1 MKRIKLA
8 ELANQYPTIESYIK
22 HSTDTIRLEGIYPD
36 KNVIYFKISP
46 IGVITLD
53 SIAVIEGTSFN
64 FILAITNG
72 DSLASNAKLFTSQY
86 FKSEIQKSI
95 DENNPYFIRDALKI
109 PYLIHYSL
117 TNNRKLVN
125 NLSTGKL
132 PNGSPELDS
141 DGNQIPANQF
151 VSISKYNFI
160 NSNGTVDYTKL
171 VKYIDWVV
179 STPVAISEIDT
190 NNVLPINKI
199 LSDSDYTK
207 TSFQV
212 PQLPSVISGDSYGI
226 TYTGGSGVPNS
237 LGGSSTSGGAG
248 GTATG
253 GSNNGA
259 GGNGNGTGVTGGNPA
274 DTVNP
279 TDKTPDTGVGPKNGY
294 QL

>member
-22 HSTDTIRLEGIYPD
+22 HSNDTIRLEGIYPD

-95 DENNPYFIRDALKI
+95 DENNPYFIRDVLKI

-226 TYTGGSGVPNS
+226 TYTGGSGVSNS
-237 LGGSSTSGGAG
+237 LGGSSTSGG
-248 GTATG
+248 
-253 GSNNGA
+253 GA

-274 DTVNP
+274 DTTNP
-279 TDKTPDTGVGPKNGY
+279 NDNTPDTGVGVKGGY